1 VDHDATNGSGGGGWR
16 PLSEYLAL
24 DDRGGRLTRDV
35 GAQWTFGDSIFGGYS
50 AALLVAGTAAAATL
64 PELLAASVTFVG
76 ALAPGPVEVTV
87 EPVLDGYTAWIGR
100 AVLSQGGAA
109 ALVGEAWFGRQG
121 TLRQVPGAA
130 APPPGTT
137 SLDWF
142 TRKYP
147 FMGAFDERAS
157 DYPRDESEDI
167 AEPPAR
173 VGVWARAAT
182 PLAVSTPL
190 ERQLFS
196 LMLID
201 GHIIDAA
208 VRPHGN
214 RGLVG
219 LSHNLTVHW
228 TGMPASDGWYEF
240 TAEALGH
247 GTFAATR
254 AVLSGAGGDCA
265 WAMQQGRLIRAVR

>member
-1 VDHDATNGSGGGGWR
+1 VDHDPTNGSSAAAWR
-16 PLSEYLAL
+16 PLSEYLAF
-24 DDRGGRLTRDV
+24 DERDGRLAREV

-50 AALLVAGTAAAATL
+50 AAVLVAAIAGAAAL

-76 ALAPGPVEVTV
+76 ALAPGPVEVAV
-87 EPVLDGYTAWIGR
+87 EPALDGYTAWVGR
-100 AVLSQGGAA
+100 AVLSQGGAP
-109 ALVGEAWFGRQG
+109 ALIGEAWFGRQG
-121 TLRQVPGAA
+121 TLRPVEGATI
-130 APPPGTT
+130 PPADTT
-137 SLDWF
+137 SMEWF

-157 DYPRDESEDI
+157 DYPEDESVDVRP
-167 AEPPAR
+167 APAR
-173 VGVWARAAT
+173 VGVWARAAA
-182 PLAVSTPL
+182 PLAVTTPL
-190 ERQLFS
+190 ERQLFT

-228 TGMPASDGWYEF
+228 TGMPTSNGWFEF

-247 GTFAATR
+247 GLFAATR
-254 AVLSGAGGDCA
+254 AVVAGAGGECA
-265 WAMQQGRLIRAVR
+265 WALQQGRLIRAVP